1 MDGRLDEL
9 ADHLRATGER
19 PVERTANR
27 WLGEAEALAVD
38 LAEHDLDPATRQKR
52 LSKIDDLLSNVD
64 GTGDDHADD
73 HVAAAREIV
82 CELRGRS

>member
-1 MDGRLDEL
+1 MDERLDEL

-27 WLGEAEALAVD
+27 WLGEAEAIATDV
-38 LAEHDLDPATRQKR
+38 AEHDLDPATRQER
-52 LSKIDDLLSNVD
+52 LSKIDGLLSNVD
-64 GTGDDHADD
+64 GTGDDRADG

-82 CELRGRS
+82 EELRSGR